1 MDTQTPGL
9 MNRDVQGHWVRMET
23 LTRVRWLAA
32 GGQLAALLVAY
43 WIVEL
48 RFALGLSMVVVGVL
62 ALANLVIAYVYPR
75 SKRLSETE
83 ALITLTFDTVQLSL
97 LLFLTGGMTNPFALL
112 LIAPVAI
119 AATALQLR
127 STLILGIITIILATL
142 LALSHETLRLWD
154 GTTLEL
160 PELFRVGLWLA
171 LVIGISFIGLY
182 SRSVAAEKHALA
194 EALLAMRMALA
205 REQKLTDLGGVI
217 AATAHELGTPLATI
231 KLASAELIDALRDDP
246 DLAEDAILIRDQ
258 ADRCRAILRSMG
270 QMGKVDMHVR
280 HAPLETVVTE
290 AAAPHADRG
299 KRLVFDTF
307 DLPDDARMPEIQ
319 RRPEIVHGLR
329 NLIQNG
335 VDFARQ
341 TVWVEATW
349 SDTIIRLRIIDDGPG
364 YPVHLLDRIGDPYLR
379 GRRRDK
385 RPEYDGMGLGLFIA
399 KTLLQRSG
407 ATVRF
412 SNCSGQHRPRGF
424 SGPRCGA
431 VAEVT
436 WPRQAVE
443 ADPRGPLGE
452 NTPYPVA

>member
-127 STLILGIITIILATL
+127 STLILGIVTIILATL

-182 SRSVAAEKHALA
+182 SRSVAGRGPSGDADGAGA
-194 EALLAMRMALA
+194 GTEADRSG
-205 REQKLTDLGGVI
+205 RCD
-217 AATAHELGTPLATI
+217 
-231 KLASAELIDALRDDP
+231 R
-246 DLAEDAILIRDQ
+246 
-258 ADRCRAILRSMG
+258 RCRA
-270 QMGKVDMHVR
+270 
-280 HAPLETVVTE
+280 
-290 AAAPHADRG
+290 
-299 KRLVFDTF
+299 
-307 DLPDDARMPEIQ
+307 
-319 RRPEIVHGLR
+319 
-329 NLIQNG
+329 
-335 VDFARQ
+335 
-341 TVWVEATW
+341 
-349 SDTIIRLRIIDDGPG
+349 
-364 YPVHLLDRIGDPYLR
+364 
-379 GRRRDK
+379 
-385 RPEYDGMGLGLFIA
+385 
-399 KTLLQRSG
+399 
-407 ATVRF
+407 
-412 SNCSGQHRPRGF
+412 
-424 SGPRCGA
+424 
-431 VAEVT
+431 
-436 WPRQAVE
+436 
-443 ADPRGPLGE
+443 
-452 NTPYPVA
+452 